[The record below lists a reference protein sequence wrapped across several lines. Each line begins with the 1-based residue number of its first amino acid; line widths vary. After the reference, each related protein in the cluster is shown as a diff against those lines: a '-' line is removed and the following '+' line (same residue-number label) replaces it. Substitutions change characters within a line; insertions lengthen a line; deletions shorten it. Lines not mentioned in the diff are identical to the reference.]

1 MHNVDKILLDRPE
14 IQDMLIKDFTEALRG
29 GAQGMISDMSAN
41 HGHSWGFPLDKI
53 IIKVH
58 CWSCELDRSVPPAM
72 GRYLS
77 NTIPNTEAKF
87 IPDAGHLWILEHLR
101 DVLDVIKQT
110 VGGVR

>member
-1 MHNVDKILLDRPE
+1 
-14 IQDMLIKDFTEALRG
+14 
-29 GAQGMISDMSAN
+29 
-41 HGHSWGFPLDKI
+41 
-53 IIKVH
+53 
-58 CWSCELDRSVPPAM
+58 M